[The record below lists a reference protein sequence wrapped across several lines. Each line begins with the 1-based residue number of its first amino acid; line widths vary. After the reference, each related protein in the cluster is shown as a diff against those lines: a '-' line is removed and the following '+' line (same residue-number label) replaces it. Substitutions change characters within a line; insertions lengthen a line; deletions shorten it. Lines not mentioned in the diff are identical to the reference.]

1 VVQGEGVRPF
11 GPGGIPGCVQ
21 VKGVDLAPWLPH
33 STLCSRGVA
42 QGYSDVASP
51 GTASVV
57 RDEEVWES
65 SAIWEEALRA
75 GAGVVSDGG
84 GDGVGAKLVIF
95 SLQSCNA
102 GLVCCGAI
110 NEQPGGDLSHSAK
123 GFGVPSFAST
133 YLGDSLV
140 KSILR
145 SSTSCE

>member
-84 GDGVGAKLVIF
+84 GGGGGREASHF
-95 SLQSCNA
+95 QSAELQ
-102 GLVCCGAI
+102 CG
-110 NEQPGGDLSHSAK
+110 PRM
-123 GFGVPSFAST
+123 
-133 YLGDSLV
+133 
-140 KSILR
+140 LR
-145 SSTSCE
+145 CD